1 MALTQQQYDEI
12 MRSYERR
19 REISRHNAERARQA
33 LYEAVPEYKKAEDR
47 ITDVAIESAQAA
59 LEGDTKAISKM
70 KEEIA
75 SLQKKQKQLL
85 LENGYPED
93 HLEEKHVC
101 SDCGDT
107 GYINGTTKCH
117 CLRQAILGY
126 LYSQSNIEQ
135 ILKRENFDTLTYD
148 LYTDAEAEKMRPVI
162 NECRRF
168 ADEFGQRYENIL
180 LFGNVGV
187 GKTFLTNCMA
197 KEILDKGYSVVYF
210 TSMRM
215 FDTLSRELFGTEEDR
230 SWEVLDDLFT
240 CDLLIIDDLG
250 TESVNSFVSSRLF
263 DVLNERDLRKKPTI
277 ISTNL
282 SFKDMKDRYSER
294 NFSRIFGN
302 YSVLNPVAADMRVR
316 MKRSEL

>member
-197 KEILDKGYSVVYF
+197 KEIIDKGHSVIYF
-210 TSMRM
+210 TSMRL
-215 FDTLSRELFGTEEDR
+215 FDTLSRELFNY
-230 SWEVLDDLFT
+230 DDNGSRDLQKDIFT

-250 TESVNSFVSSRLF
+250 TENVNAFVASRLF
-263 DVLNERDLRKKPTI
+263 DVLNERDIRRRATI

-282 SFKDMKDRYSER
+282 SFEELGSRYTER

-302 YSVLNPVAADMRVR
+302 YKILNPEAGDIRIRMRK
-316 MKRSEL
+316 KR